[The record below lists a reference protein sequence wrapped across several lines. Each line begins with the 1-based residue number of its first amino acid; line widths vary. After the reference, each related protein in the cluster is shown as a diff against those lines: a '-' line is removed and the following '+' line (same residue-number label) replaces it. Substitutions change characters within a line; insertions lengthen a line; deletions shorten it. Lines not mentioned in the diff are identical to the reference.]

1 MYICHAFG
9 IQLGSFVTGC
19 ISSWAPQ
26 IFGLILN
33 LHTEISTLWCTIL
46 WISTKA
52 YNHIP
57 TATISYRAVLS
68 IPSASLWH
76 PWFFATPWMVAY
88 QAPWSMGFSRQ
99 EYWMG
104 CHFLLQGIFPT
115 QGLNPGLLHCRQ
127 MLLLSEPPVKPL
139 IYPQCLANLISFL
152 FLDFCFSKLSY
163 EWHYTVFYFLDQFT
177 WFRCLG
183 GWVLYHSF
191 IL

>member
-1 MYICHAFG
+1 MRSVPVYFLIFSCVCVFVQFLSPHPFLCTHAMHLEYSWVHLS
-9 IQLGSFVTGC
+9 QA

-33 LHTEISTLWCTIL
+33 LHTEISTPWCTIL
-46 WISTKA
+46 WVSTKA

-76 PWFFATPWMVAY
+76 PWLFATPWTVAY
-88 QAPWSMGFSRQ
+88 QAPRPMGFSRQ

-115 QGLNPGLLHCRQ
+115 QGLNPSLLHCRQ
-127 MLLLSEPPVKPL
+127 MLYCLSHQWSP
-139 IYPQCLANLISFL
+139 
-152 FLDFCFSKLSY
+152 
-163 EWHYTVFYFLDQFT
+163 
-177 WFRCLG
+177 
-183 GWVLYHSF
+183 
-191 IL
+191 